1 MPKLVKETEN
11 YNSTNV
17 FYPFFLLQTCKQTY
31 ITQMCPRVHV
41 AKWARWLDYIATH
54 TSLSSIR
61 RGLAPGFVN
70 HKKGVLDSQPQVIAC
85 ISCLPMVGG
94 SLRVLRRLP
103 PLKLVAMTYWN
114 IAESDVKH
122 NKSNQMCPTVL
133 FIVLYYECVCIGSK
147 LNLVLFNNEH
157 SFQSFEF
164 ERNLC
169 SLFYLPTSFC
179 TN

>member
-1 MPKLVKETEN
+1 MYFIL
-11 YNSTNV
+11 
-17 FYPFFLLQTCKQTY
+17 FLLQICKQTY
-31 ITQMCPRVHV
+31 ITQMCPRAHV
-41 AKWARWLDYIATH
+41 AQWARWLDYLTTH
-54 TSLSSIR
+54 TSLSPIW
-61 RGLAPGFVN
+61 RGLAPGVVI
-70 HKKGVLDSQPQVIAC
+70 HKKGCTRLAAQVIKC

-169 SLFYLPTSFC
+169 SLFYLPKSFC

>member
-1 MPKLVKETEN
+1 MYFIL
-11 YNSTNV
+11 
-17 FYPFFLLQTCKQTY
+17 FLLQICKQTY
-31 ITQMCPRVHV
+31 ITQMCPRAHV
-41 AKWARWLDYIATH
+41 AQWARWLDYLTTH
-54 TSLSSIR
+54 TSLSPIW
-61 RGLAPGFVN
+61 RGLAPGFVI
-70 HKKGVLDSQPQVIAC
+70 HKKGCTRLAAQVIKC

-169 SLFYLPTSFC
+169 SLFYLPKSFC